1 MDIAPGDR
9 LLRIG
14 DEDVSATEFD
24 SVMRILADSDSPLQ
38 LTVDDGLARLDITAN
53 LAKSLKAEEAVYA
66 DLVVR
71 AAVRE
76 VRRTVGSYGFSNSEL
91 ERILF

>member
-38 LTVDDGLARLDITAN
+38 LTVDDGLARLD
-53 LAKSLKAEEAVYA
+53 
-66 DLVVR
+66 
-71 AAVRE
+71 
-76 VRRTVGSYGFSNSEL
+76 
-91 ERILF
+91 